1 MEGQSRE
8 KEKVGPPR
16 VGWDARFK
24 ELKEFEPHG
33 RFFFPFPR
41 DYPMQKVTDC
51 SCIY

>member
-16 VGWDARFK
+16 VGWDTRFK

-33 RFFFPFPR
+33 RFFPLSEGLSNAKGDR
-41 DYPMQKVTDC
+41 L
-51 SCIY
+51 